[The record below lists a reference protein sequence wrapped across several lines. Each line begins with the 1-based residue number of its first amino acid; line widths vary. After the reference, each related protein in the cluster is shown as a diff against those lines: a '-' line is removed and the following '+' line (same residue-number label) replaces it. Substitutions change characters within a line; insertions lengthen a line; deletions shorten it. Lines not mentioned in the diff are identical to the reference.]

1 MATDVKKSR
10 MILKRL
16 ALLLES
22 PFLPV
27 QELIAREVGC
37 DQPFVSRA
45 ANRRL
50 IRITDRVTDLRR
62 YAVMRVRAERIAANV
77 SSAGDRWRGTKDAGK
92 VGTPESHGRSSIKG
106 RPNKE
111 DVGDYASEALSG
123 IHMYL
128 ADGYDAR
135 LIVEQ
140 IAVLRRAQRI
150 RRTGNLHS
158 SKGRA
163 VVELPR

>member
-1 MATDVKKSR
+1 

-27 QELIAREVGC
+27 QEVIAREVGC

-50 IRITDRVTDLRR
+50 IRITDRVTHLRR
-62 YAVMRVRAERIAANV
+62 YAVMRVRAERVAHHA
-77 SSAGDRWRGTKDAGK
+77 SEAGDRWRGAKDANK
-92 VGTPESHGRSSIKG
+92 ASTSDPRARSTIEE
-106 RPNKE
+106 RADQE
-111 DVGDYASEALSG
+111 VVGDYASEAVNG

-140 IAVLRRAQRI
+140 IAVLRRAQQI
-150 RRTGNLHS
+150 RRPGSPHS
-158 SKGRA
+158 SLGRTTMD
-163 VVELPR
+163 LSR